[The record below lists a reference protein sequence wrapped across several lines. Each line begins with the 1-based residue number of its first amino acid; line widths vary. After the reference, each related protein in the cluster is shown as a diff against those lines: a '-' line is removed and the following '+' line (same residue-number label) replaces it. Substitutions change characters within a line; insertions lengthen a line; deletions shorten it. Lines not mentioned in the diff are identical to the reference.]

1 MRMFDKIK
9 RYYDLGYY
17 QKKHLD
23 KLQEAGALTQDEY
36 DEILKG

>member
-23 KLQEAGALTQDEY
+23 KLLSAGAVTETQY
-36 DEILKG
+36 NQILKG